1 MDVWFVKQ
9 LDRLY
14 VWLKYHKKI
23 NKYNYLK
30 LFTNM
35 SIGHYT
41 DKQEDCE
48 PDK

>member
-1 MDVWFVKQ
+1 M
-9 LDRLY
+9 
-14 VWLKYHKKI
+14 I

-35 SIGHYT
+35 IIGHYT
-41 DKQEDCE
+41 DKQEDYE